1 MLDEGFGI
9 AQVSVLN
16 TAGGVDIAHKGYF
29 TVSVVDEVIRKL
41 IGGVKTVADYAALG
55 GELIV
60 KIEEHHGNACVKD
73 GSDVF
78 IGYLPEDYYA
88 VNTLMKENV
97 GEHRF
102 FLIYRGEGMEKGVML
117 TLLEGGRYAPHKLK
131 VKRIFGHIPFCH
143 YYADISAEGLFLFR
157 FRTIFIA
164 HCFGGFKYFLSQLG
178 AYSTLTRKGFGHGH
192 HAYAELCGYIT
203 HCNVFCQAVQLL
215 RSR

>member
-9 AQVSVLN
+9 TQVSVLN
-16 TAGGVDIAHKGYF
+16 TAGSVDIAHKGYF
-29 TVSVVDEVIRKL
+29 TVTIVDEVIRKL
-41 IGGVKTVADYAALG
+41 IGGIEAVSDYAALG

-60 KIEEHHGNACVKD
+60 KIEEHHWDTRIED

-102 FLIYRGEGMEKGVML
+102 FLIYRGEGVEKGVML
-117 TLLEGGRYAPHKLK
+117 TLLEGCGYAPHKLK
-131 VKRIFGHIPFCH
+131 VKRIFGHISFCH
-143 YYADISAEGLFLFR
+143 DYADISAEGLFLFR

-164 HCFGGFKYFLSQLG
+164 HCFGGLENFSSELRT
-178 AYSTLTRKGFGHGH
+178 YSTLTRKGFGHGH

-215 RSR
+215 HSR